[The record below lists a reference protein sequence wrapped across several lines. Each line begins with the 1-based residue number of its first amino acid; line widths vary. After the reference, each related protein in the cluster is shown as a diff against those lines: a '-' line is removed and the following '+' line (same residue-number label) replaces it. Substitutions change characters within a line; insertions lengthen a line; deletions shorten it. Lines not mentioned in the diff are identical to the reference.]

1 VAWVH
6 LDRSL
11 QIYLAEGELHAIVA
25 DLLLREHTTDA
36 VLALTLQQ
44 GEAGMWQ
51 HTGFVNF

>member
-36 VLALTLQQ
+36 VLALTHQQ
-44 GEAGMWQ
+44 GKAGMWQ
-51 HTGFVNF
+51 HTGFC